1 LEGNTW
7 WKTDELK
14 KQNIIEMKRF
24 LVLMGA
30 CLLQFGVN
38 AQTSVNATGGEATGG
53 NVQMSYSIG
62 EVVYT
67 TASTTS
73 YVITQGE
80 QQPYI
85 PPFNFSINAIS
96 PIICEGENTT
106 ISITVE

>member
-1 LEGNTW
+1 M
-7 WKTDELK
+7 K
-14 KQNIIEMKRF
+14 KLLF
-24 LVLMGA
+24 LFAV
-30 CLLQFGVN
+30 CLLQFN
-38 AQTSVNATGGEATGG
+38 LSAQTTINATGGEATGG

-67 TASTTS
+67 TASNTS
-73 YVITQGE
+73 YALTQGE

-85 PPFNFSINAIS
+85 PPFNFSINASS

>member
-1 LEGNTW
+1 
-7 WKTDELK
+7 LK
-14 KQNIIEMKRF
+14 KQSVIEMKRF

-30 CLLQFGVN
+30 CLLQFGLN
-38 AQTSVNATGGEATGG
+38 AQTTVNATGGEATGG
-53 NVQMSYSIG
+53 SVQMSFSIG

-67 TASTTS
+67 TVSNTS
-73 YVITQGE
+73 YALTQGE

-85 PPFNFSINAIS
+85 PPFNFSINASS